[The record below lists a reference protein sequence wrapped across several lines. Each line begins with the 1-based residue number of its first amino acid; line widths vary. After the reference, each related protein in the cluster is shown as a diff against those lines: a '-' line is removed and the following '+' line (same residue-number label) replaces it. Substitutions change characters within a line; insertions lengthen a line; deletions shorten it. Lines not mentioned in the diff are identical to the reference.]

1 MVRGMRIVVIG
12 ATGTIGS
19 AVADA
24 LADRH
29 EVVRA
34 SRNGP
39 ARVDVDDG
47 ASVDAFFAEVKNI
60 DAVVSCAT
68 GTPARWQALFG
79 PLDKLGEAQLTSLLD
94 GLGAHVRFLLACCRH
109 VVDGGSITVTTG
121 ALAHQPIPG
130 QRCGDDDGRR
140 ARGLRAWRRARHAAR
155 RALLV
160 LQRGQRGDRA
170 EVSVERGRA
179 HPGEP
184 RDVVDAERLAVVI
197 ADPAHRAADLREP
210 AVDATELADLA
221 PLVAAQEPPQQL
233 TLDEWAEHG
242 DVAWAVEQADEP
254 DPAYR

>member
-130 QRCGDDDGRR
+130 SAAVTMMAAGLEGFVRGAALDMPRGVRFWYCSGVSAVTARKCRWNEVVLIPASR
-140 ARGLRAWRRARHAAR
+140 ATSSMRSAWR
-155 RALLV
+155 
-160 LQRGQRGDRA
+160 
-170 EVSVERGRA
+170 
-179 HPGEP
+179 
-184 RDVVDAERLAVVI
+184 
-197 ADPAHRAADLREP
+197 
-210 AVDATELADLA
+210 
-221 PLVAAQEPPQQL
+221 
-233 TLDEWAEHG
+233 
-242 DVAWAVEQADEP
+242 
-254 DPAYR
+254 